1 MTLDLRSKPNII
13 VNHVGFLTDG
23 VKRGVFPA
31 EAGEEFELQDMLHN
45 DFEASLGS
53 FENWKV
59 VFRGRLEAA
68 PAALG
73 SYRIGDFTAWRKPG
87 VYRLTL
93 SGARGWSLMFAI
105 HDGILADVPLLFLQY
120 IRSIR
125 CGDFENSWRGPC
137 HLDDGV
143 PNSGGK
149 PIDATGG
156 WHDAG
161 DTRKWMTHCTLPAL
175 AFARWVASRR
185 PSASDDPQAR
195 EYLAEIAWG
204 VRFIIKMQNPATGMI
219 YEDVGGGGDSRRQEG
234 MTWWYENLSGSYADN
249 AHNRFTDNI
258 PGSGD
263 ERPVRTSYNPLV
275 QYTNMLILME
285 SAALLAES
293 EPSLIET
300 SRRAAA
306 ACWRFMEGRRNDEY
320 HAWTSMRAWRL
331 LAALAMRGH
340 GADGAAVA
348 AALAGLL
355 ELWSP
360 QTAFWFMDAAKSES
374 YHGILQSSQPLI
386 ALAALIEAVPDHP
399 RRREIEGI
407 VRRCVAEYVSPLC
420 ATNAFG
426 YMPYGLY
433 LDPPTTADLYRP
445 CAGGRTY
452 RLFMPAHSRQRVN
465 IGLGGHAM
473 SWAHGLA
480 YCSRVFDLPEARNL
494 ALSQLFWLLGNNP
507 AQVSFVT
514 GVGYNNPMPHSRAF
528 GLIPGGFMV
537 GPRGNADDEV
547 FIDTAGHGDWS
558 TCEYWNPIGA
568 NAVMALA
575 DLLPVRVAAERKLGR
590 G

>member
-1 MTLDLRSKPNII
+1 MASNAPSKPNII

-31 EAGEEFELQDMLHN
+31 DAGDEFELQDMLQN
-45 DFEASLGS
+45 DAEALGS

-73 SYRIGDFTAWRKPG
+73 DYRIGDFTAWRKPG

-93 SGARGWSLMFAI
+93 PGGRGWSFMFAI
-105 HDGILADVPLLFLQY
+105 HDGILADIPPLFLQY
-120 IRSIR
+120 IRGNR
-125 CGDFENSWRGPC
+125 CGDFENAWRGPC
-137 HLDDGV
+137 HLDDAV
-143 PNSGGK
+143 LNPGGR
-149 PIDATGG
+149 PIDVTGG

-185 PSASDDPQAR
+185 QAAALDDAQAR

-204 VRFIIKMQNPATGMI
+204 LRFIPKMQDPATGMI

-234 MTWWYENLSGSYADN
+234 MTWWCENVSGCCADN
-249 AHNRFTDNI
+249 VQNRFTDNI

-263 ERPVRTSYNPLV
+263 ERPVRTTYNPLV
-275 QYTNMLILME
+275 QYSNTLILME
-285 SAALLAES
+285 SAALLAEA
-293 EPSLIET
+293 EPALAT
-300 SRRAAA
+300 AARQTAA

-320 HAWTSMRAWRL
+320 HGWTSMRAWRL

-340 GADGAAVA
+340 AAGGAAVD
-348 AALAGLL
+348 AALSALL

-360 QTAFWFMDAAKSES
+360 QTAFWFLDAARADS
-374 YHGILQSSQPLI
+374 YRGVLQSAQPLI
-386 ALAALIEAVPDHP
+386 ALAALVEAVPDHP

-407 VRRCVAEYVSPLC
+407 VRRCIAEYVSPLC

-433 LDPPTTADLYRP
+433 FHPPTTADRYRR
-445 CAGGRTY
+445 CAAGRTY
-452 RLFMPAHSRQRVN
+452 RLFMPAHSSHRVN
-465 IGLGGHAM
+465 MGLSAHAT

-480 YCSRVFDLPEARNL
+480 YCARVFDLPEACDL
-494 ALSQLFWLLGNNP
+494 AFNQLFWLLGNNP

-528 GLIPGGFMV
+528 GLIPGGFMN
-537 GPRGNADDEV
+537 GPRGNAEDEI

-568 NAVMALA
+568 NAVMALVH
-575 DLLPVRVAAERKLGR
+575 LLPARPATDRKLGR
-590 G
+590 A